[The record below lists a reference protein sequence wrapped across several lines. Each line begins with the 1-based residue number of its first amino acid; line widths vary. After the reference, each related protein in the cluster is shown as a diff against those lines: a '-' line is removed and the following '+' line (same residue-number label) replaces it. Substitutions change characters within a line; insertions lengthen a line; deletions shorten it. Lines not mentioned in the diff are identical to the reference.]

1 MTTHPETIDAY
12 IAALPDEVQAMVEAL
27 RVAIREAVPDIVEAI
42 KYGMPAFRLK
52 DTYVIYLAAWK
63 KHIGLYPVAR
73 NLPFE
78 DEITPYR
85 AEKDT
90 LQLRYQD
97 PLPLDLVARIVAAR
111 AAELRLRAP
120 KPPAR
125 AKQAT
130 AGS

>member
-1 MTTHPETIDAY
+1 MKNHPETIDAY
-12 IAALPDEVQAMVEAL
+12 IAALPDEVQPMVEAL
-27 RVAIREAVPDIVEAI
+27 RAAIRDAVPDVVEAI
-42 KYGMPAFRLK
+42 KYGMPAFRLNG
-52 DTYVIYLAAWK
+52 TYVIYLAAWK
-63 KHIGLYPVAR
+63 KHIGVYPVAR

-111 AAELRLRAP
+111 AAELRLREP
-120 KPPAR
+120 KPSAR
-125 AKQAT
+125 AKRA
-130 AGS
+130 AAES